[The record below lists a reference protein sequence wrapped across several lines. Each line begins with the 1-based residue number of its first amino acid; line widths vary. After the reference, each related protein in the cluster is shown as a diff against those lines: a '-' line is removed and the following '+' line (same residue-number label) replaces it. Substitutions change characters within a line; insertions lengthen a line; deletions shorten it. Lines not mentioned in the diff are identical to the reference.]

1 MKICEVCGNQYE
13 TRSKRF
19 CSRNCMWKAR
29 PSVLPKPIEAI
40 CVSCGEVRIVRL
52 ASGRKA
58 APNCSSCAS
67 DKHSGS
73 GSPVWKGGHKHWS
86 PGRYGKDKDN
96 LSWCVQRKLAWER
109 DNYECQHCHEKKS
122 RKPDVHHIEP
132 WMNSNSHALENLI
145 CLCQSCHLK
154 EEAKVHEV
162 WGGQLVSKPERT
174 ENKISRIPC
183 SCGATKLQL
192 LGIRKL
198 CWKCWL
204 PIVQEMKKTKTIPE
218 LAKELEITYSTVNFI
233 LHSNSWKR
241 KKEKSQKVV
250 LFQFRHFQ
258 QPNLE
263 GEIPHRRSLA
273 ELH

>member
-109 DNYECQHCHEKKS
+109 DNYECQHCHKKKN
-122 RKPDVHHIEP
+122 RKPDVHHISP
-132 WMNSNSHALENLI
+132 WMNSLSHALDNLI

-154 EEAKVHEV
+154 EEAKVHEI
-162 WGGQLVSKPERT
+162 WGGQVVYSAKVRVI
-174 ENKISRIPC
+174 KIRPSC
-183 SCGATKLQL
+183 ASCGKKNKLDKASICWSCNRKQL
-192 LGIRKL
+192 LQKIMELKEKG
-198 CWKCWL
+198 L
-204 PIVQEMKKTKTIPE
+204 PLRAI
-218 LAKELEITYSTVNFI
+218 AKELGLPNHQMVMGI
-233 LHSNSWKR
+233 L
-241 KKEKSQKVV
+241 KSK
-250 LFQFRHFQ
+250 
-258 QPNLE
+258 
-263 GEIPHRRSLA
+263 
-273 ELH
+273 